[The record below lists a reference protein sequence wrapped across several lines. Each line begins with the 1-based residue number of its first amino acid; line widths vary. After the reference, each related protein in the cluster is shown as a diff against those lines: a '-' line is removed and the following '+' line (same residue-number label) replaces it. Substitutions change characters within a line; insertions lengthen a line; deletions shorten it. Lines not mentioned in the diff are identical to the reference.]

1 MWSTLSSVKVA
12 PFTVSVV
19 KRLVLGF
26 FQDLHG
32 FYDTQDIHQHDAAAQ
47 RPAMDMARYGWVFLA
62 ASNSASLWALYHN
75 ENNGGRSMV
84 RISSRDIK

>member
-1 MWSTLSSVKVA
+1 MWSTLLSVKVA

-19 KRLVLGF
+19 KRLVWGF

-47 RPAMDMARYGWVFLA
+47 RPAMDMARYGWVFWQQAIQLRF
-62 ASNSASLWALYHN
+62 
-75 ENNGGRSMV
+75 GRCIIMRTTAGV
-84 RISSRDIK
+84 PW